1 MNFGLQ
7 HFKYELEKSK
17 DSKDGFL
24 RMEKR
29 KRAQQ
34 KCVSSLKSP
43 PFSLPKIKENVENTS
58 LDKCLALKKVF
69 QKKDNFLVCEL
80 EASAAKASSLQG
92 TVSVMEQRV

>member
-43 PFSLPKIKENVENTS
+43 FSLPKIKENVENTS
-58 LDKCLALKKVF
+58 LHKCLALKKVF

-80 EASAAKASSLQG
+80 EASAAKTSSLQG

>member
-1 MNFGLQ
+1 MNFDLQ
-7 HFKYELEKSK
+7 DFKYELEKSK
-17 DSKDGFL
+17 HSKDGFL

-29 KRAQQ
+29 KRASQ
-34 KCVSSLKSP
+34 KCVSFLKP

-58 LDKCLALKKVF
+58 LDKCLALKNVF

-80 EASAAKASSLQG
+80 EASAAKSSSLQG